1 MPDKTKATLVKELA
15 EANRRAKKAEKAV
28 AKAEEEAEEGVAAA
42 TAKIAELEAT
52 ISGRSHNSDGHVCP
66 RTGAALGRDADVY
79 ATEARLRAER
89 NDWRSFS
96 GGVAGMRG
104 SSELAPKAT
113 PSSVPKATIPPLNTS
128 GMVKSE
134 SLLRQERDAARKAA
148 GGHAGQRGPNNTKPG
163 SGLSTS
169 ARLLAETEAWF
180 THLANQGQDA
190 NPQAVAKSEATPKK
204 SVEAS
209 GLVASIASIASQLPH
224 NVHIT
229 IN

>member
-15 EANRRAKKAEKAV
+15 EANRRAKKAKKAV

-79 ATEARLRAER
+79 ATEKRLRAER

-113 PSSVPKATIPPLNTS
+113 PSTPKATIPPLNTS
-128 GMVKSE
+128 GMVKS
-134 SLLRQERDAARKAA
+134 LRRERDAARRAA
-148 GGHAGQRGPNNTKPG
+148 GGHAGQRGPNNTEPG

-169 ARLLAETEAWF
+169 ARLLAEKEAWF
-180 THLANQGQDA
+180 AHLANMPQA
-190 NPQAVAKSEATPKK
+190 NPQAEAKSEATPKQ

>member
-79 ATEARLRAER
+79 ATEKRLRAER

-113 PSSVPKATIPPLNTS
+113 PSVPKATISSLNTS

-134 SLLRQERDAARKAA
+134 SLLRQERNAARKAA

-169 ARLLAETEAWF
+169 ARLLAETEAWN
-180 THLANQGQDA
+180 TYLANLPQA
-190 NPQAVAKSEATPKK
+190 NPQAEAKSEFAPNAV
-204 SVEAS
+204 SVPVKGDILGSVIIE
-209 GLVASIASIASQLPH
+209 VV
-224 NVHIT
+224 VHKG
-229 IN
+229 